1 MKFIEQKIKG
11 VYLIEPT
18 PFKDERG
25 IFRRHFCFKE
35 YGENGIADVV
45 KQANVSENNFAFT
58 LRGFHYQVA
67 PNGEGKTLSCLKGS
81 IYDIVVDLRKES
93 ETYMQWI
100 SYNLDDKNRNSI
112 HIPPGCA
119 NAFLTLEDNCLIQYY
134 CSKEY
139 VPNAERGIRFNDP
152 KFSFKWPVEPKVIS
166 DKDNNHPDFDSENSY
181 N

>member
-11 VYLIEPT
+11 VFLIEPQ
-18 PFKDERG
+18 PYKDERG
-25 IFRRHFCFKE
+25 IFRRHFCAKE
-35 YGENGIADVV
+35 FSDNGLADIV
-45 KQANVSENNFAFT
+45 KQANVSENNFAYT

-67 PNGEGKTLSCLKGS
+67 PYGEGKTLSCLKGS
-81 IYDIVVDLRKES
+81 IYDIIVDLRKES
-93 ETYMQWI
+93 ETYLEWI
-100 SYNLDDKNRNSI
+100 SFNLDEKNRNSS

-139 VPNAERGIRFNDP
+139 VSEAESGIRYNDP
-152 KFSFKWPVEPKVIS
+152 NFNFIWPFEPKIIS
-166 DKDNNHPDFDSENSY
+166 DKDNSHPDFDSANSY